1 MTHVILKVLR
11 PVSYVPD
18 DDSFSDLSILY
29 YPLQFLWIVY
39 FVLSL
44 RILYRLYSTSS
55 AFSILTT

>member
-39 FVLSL
+39 FVLPL
-44 RILYRLYSTSS
+44 RIL
-55 AFSILTT
+55 